1 MTRDMEH
8 TEPPYLEEETIV
20 VIRRYNPKF
29 GTKEGACAATTTT
42 GTLILMKTWHQSA
55 VSTATAA
62 GLLKGSVNDQ

>member
-29 GTKEGACAATTTT
+29 GDERRCMCGHYYYRHFDSYEDMAPVGCKYCDCCRFIER
-42 GTLILMKTWHQSA
+42 
-55 VSTATAA
+55 VSE
-62 GLLKGSVNDQ
+62 